1 MARIINCECGYV
13 VNGDSD
19 GELVANLERHIAQD
33 HPEMVG
39 TYERAELFDLIEDV

>member
-13 VNGDSD
+13 VTGDSD